1 MSAYSLCQLSNSKGR
16 NVTKGLYLGLF
27 ICLGDYTVHLYFSTY
42 IVPVPVF
49 MRFNMNFKFCMIVIF
64 KITNSLFLCI
74 CLYLLDVPGEQI
86 QEGKTKIIYE
96 HSENTVYVLSKDRI
110 SANNA
115 QRVNDLEGKAAIS
128 TATTCKVFEFLEQ
141 TGKEQMFSC
150 FKSPNTEPLN
160 GERCLLD
167 L

>member
-1 MSAYSLCQLSNSKGR
+1 M
-16 NVTKGLYLGLF
+16 LGSGHIWVSSHFFRILHN
-27 ICLGDYTVHLYFSTY
+27 T
-42 IVPVPVF
+42 PVCFYMYCSCTCF
-49 MRFNMNFKFCMIVIF
+49 MQFNMNIKLCMINLLL
-64 KITNSLFLCI
+64 ITNSLFLCI

-150 FKSPNTEPLN
+150 FKSPYTEPLN
-160 GERCLLD
+160 GERCLMD
-167 L
+167 P